1 MSKILA
7 LLLLILNLIK
17 DLVSSGWTT
26 ARLILRTG
34 QPPRSGFAR
43 LSFGN
48 LPEGAANLLGAL
60 IALTPGTT
68 TLDID
73 LERGE
78 FLLHLLDLESAEAT
92 LASIRRDF
100 LAPIRTLYGDTP

>member
-1 MSKILA
+1 MTKLLA
-7 LLLLILNLIK
+7 LLLLILNLLK
-17 DLVSSGWTT
+17 DLVNSGWTT
-26 ARLILRTG
+26 ARLILRPG

-43 LSFGN
+43 LTYGD
-48 LPEGAANLLGAL
+48 LPAPAANLLGAL
-60 IALTPGTT
+60 ITLTPGTT

-78 FLLHLLDLESAEAT
+78 MLLHLLDLEGAEAT

-100 LAPIRTLYGDTP
+100 LAPIRSLYGGTP